1 MVRGRI
7 RRGSVALVCALI
19 GVAANAGEA
28 HAWENWYCGVLLNS
42 GSWCGDGSNH
52 TYDYNRGN
60 YNGSGST
67 WVCARLLYADSS
79 SVRANNCYWNQGV
92 NNIGTNTGTLLEAEV
107 KHEDGAARH
116 TIYGYAVA

>member
-1 MVRGRI
+1 MVRARI

-52 TYDYNRGN
+52 SYDFNRGD
-60 YNGSGST
+60 YYGSGST
-67 WVCARLLYADSS
+67 WVCARFLYADTST
-79 SVRANNCYWNQGV
+79 VRGTPGCNTNYGII
-92 NNIGTNTGTLLEAEV
+92 NIGANTTLLEAEV
-107 KHEDGAARH
+107 KHQDGTARH
-116 TIYGYAVA
+116 TIHGYAFT